1 MKKQVT
7 RFVGAASA
15 GLIVANAIFPAFA
28 AFTIQVSGNGYDSN
42 NTVDFKTETSTVV
55 TQSNSVQVKN
65 NINQDAN
72 TGGNTVAK
80 NTGADIDVE
89 TGSVTQSADVKTVAG
104 GNSASVEACGC
115 ELDLEV
121 VIAKNGAD
129 SKNKVDFDVES
140 NTALFQDNNVNVE
153 NKVKQDADTGKNDIE
168 KNTGGDISLKTGDVD
183 QETTLHTEAGMNLAN
198 IDSGKGGVN
207 LELAIVENGADSYN
221 KIDLDLD
228 VETEVVQ
235 ENSVRVKNNVDQ
247 DADTGDNDIEENTG
261 GDIDVVTGDVEQ
273 VIDVWNS
280 AGYNALEVDGCC
292 ELDGEVVVDKN
303 GADSKNTVELAL
315 DFIKGFFQDNG
326 DGKIELENDLDQDA
340 DTGDNDVEKN
350 TGDDLT
356 TGDVEQE
363 TTVHNEAGANVIGD
377 GAADVD
383 VDVSLGFL
391 MSLLEMLMSVK

>member
-42 NTVDFKTETSTVV
+42 NGVNLNTTTKTTVK
-55 TQSNSVQVKN
+55 QSNSVQVKN

-72 TGGNTVAK
+72 TGDNTVAK

-89 TGSVTQSADVKTVAG
+89 TGGVKQSADVTTVAG

-121 VIAKNGAD
+121 VIEKNGAD
-129 SKNKVDFDVES
+129 SENKVNLGVES
-140 NTALFQDNNVNVE
+140 KTELFQDNNINVE

-168 KNTGGDISLKTGDVD
+168 KNTGGDISLQTGEVE
-183 QETTLHTEAGMNLAN
+183 QETTIHTQAGVNAAK

-207 LELAIVENGADSYN
+207 LDLAIVANGAYSDN
-221 KIDLDLD
+221 EIDLDLD
-228 VETEVVQ
+228 VETTARQ
-235 ENSVRVKNNVDQ
+235 DNDVRVKNNVDQ
-247 DADTGDNDIEENTG
+247 DADTGSNDVEENTG

-273 VIDVWNS
+273 MIDVWNG
-280 AGYNALEVDGCC
+280 AGFNALEVDGCC

-303 GADSKNTVELAL
+303 GADSDNAVELAL
-315 DFIKGFFQDNG
+315 DFIKEFFQDNG
-326 DGKIELENDLDQDA
+326 AGKIGLDSDLDQDA
-340 DTGDNDVEKN
+340 DTGKNDVEKN

-356 TGDVEQE
+356 TGEVTQEMVVENQ
-363 TTVHNEAGANVIGD
+363 AAANAIGED
-377 GAADVD
+377 ALD
-383 VDVSLGFL
+383 LL
-391 MSLLEMLMSVK
+391 ESLLEMVMGVK